1 MSDNLTTG
9 AFDISEE
16 MLEMG
21 KRAKKAAKKLNE
33 LSSLRNDALSAMSTA
48 LIFNKEEILKA
59 NAEDISLAKK
69 NGMSDAMIDRLT
81 LTEQRII
88 SMSAGITAV
97 IASGEPLGKILDGK
111 TLPNGLKYEKITVP
125 LGVIGIIFEARPNVT
140 SDAAALCLKAG
151 SACILRG
158 GKEAFNSNN
167 AIVNVLRNAVSSV
180 GLDEN
185 SIQLVQNTSRESATE
200 MMHLKGYLDVLIPRG
215 GKGLIRSVVEN
226 SKVPVIETGAGNC
239 HIYVDADAD
248 IDMTRDIVFNAKTS
262 RPSVCNAAEKLLV
275 HKDIYKEALPI
286 IAQKLQEKNVEI
298 RGDKRVCELLGSKA
312 KAATD
317 EDWST
322 EYNDYIM
329 SVKIVDSIEEAVDHI
344 ERYSTKHSEA
354 IVTKNIASA
363 DYFTKNIDSACV
375 YVNASTRFTD
385 GGKWDSEPKS
395 VFLHKNYTQEAPWVL
410 SKSFPTNISSTETVK
425 SDNSKERL
433 S

>member
-1 MSDNLTTG
+1 MSDNLTNATL
-9 AFDISEE
+9 DISEE

-21 KRAKKAAKKLNE
+21 KHAKKAAKKLNE
-33 LSSLRNDALSAMSTA
+33 LSSLRNEALSAMSTA
-48 LIFNKEEILKA
+48 LLFNKEDILKA

-81 LTEQRII
+81 LTEQRIS
-88 SMSAGITAV
+88 SMSAGIMAV

-167 AIVNVLRNAVSSV
+167 AIVNVLRKAVSSV

-248 IDMTRDIVFNAKTS
+248 IDMARDIVFNAKTS
-262 RPSVCNAAEKLLV
+262 RPSVCNAAEKLII
-275 HKDIYKEALPI
+275 HKDIYKEALPV
-286 IAQKLQEKNVEI
+286 IAEKLMEKNVEI
-298 RGDKRVCELLGSKA
+298 RGDERVCELLGNKA
-312 KAATD
+312 TAATE

-354 IVTKNIASA
+354 IITKNIASA

-385 GGKWDSEPKS
+385 GGEMGLGAEIGISTQK
-395 VFLHKNYTQEAPWVL
+395 LHARGPMGLEQIVSYKYIIHGNGQ
-410 SKSFPTNISSTETVK
+410 I
-425 SDNSKERL
+425 R
-433 S
+433 

>member
-248 IDMTRDIVFNAKTS
+248 IDMARDIVFNAKTS

-385 GGKWDSEPKS
+385 GGEMGLGAEIGISTQK
-395 VFLHKNYTQEAPWVL
+395 LHARGPMGLEQIVSYKYIIHGNGQ
-410 SKSFPTNISSTETVK
+410 I
-425 SDNSKERL
+425 R
-433 S
+433 